1 MARDWR
7 KNVDPII
14 REHLE
19 SQIKSTLSY
28 KKAYEEADNKSTAQ
42 LWIAVANLS
51 KQQFN
56 NSMKLNYIE
65 DLMKDVVKK
74 IDEIKDKK
82 EEISFMEEPKIEI
95 FETKEEVLMPK
106 KLTVKKAVK
115 KASVKKLPAK
125 KTAKKVVKKKVA
137 KKTAKKANVRKTLK
151 RF

>member
-82 EEISFMEEPKIEI
+82 EEISFMEEPKVEI

-106 KLTVKKAVK
+106 KLTVKKPSKKISVK
-115 KASVKKLPAK
+115 KAPAK
-125 KTAKKVVKKKVA
+125 KVAKKGIK

>member
-19 SQIKSTLSY
+19 SQIKNTLSY

-51 KQQFN
+51 KQSFN

-65 DLMKDVVKK
+65 DLMKDIVKK
-74 IDEIKDKK
+74 IDEIKEKK
-82 EEISFMEEPKIEI
+82 EEISFMEEPKAEFIE
-95 FETKEEVLMPK
+95 KEELVMPK
-106 KLTVKKAVK
+106 VSK
-115 KASVKKLPAK
+115 KASK
-125 KTAKKVVKKKVA
+125 KTAKKPAVKKVSKKKVVKKAPA
-137 KKTAKKANVRKTLK
+137 KKPAKKSNVRKALR